1 MDLAMAETFGS
12 YIVKRRKEIGLSQK
26 ELAER
31 VLRDEDGK
39 AISPQYLND
48 IERDRRN
55 PTSDH
60 LIQQFASAL
69 QIESEYLFYLAG
81 TLPKDVREAGI
92 EREKVVEFF
101 NAFRRGGR

>member
-1 MDLAMAETFGS
+1 MPETLGS
-12 YIVKRRKEIGLSQK
+12 FIVKRRKELSLSQK
-26 ELAER
+26 ELSER
-31 VLRDEDGK
+31 VRREEDGK

-81 TLPKDVREAGI
+81 TLPKDVVEAGKG
-92 EREKVVEFF
+92 REEVVEFF
-101 NAFRRGGR
+101 NAFRRGTR